1 MCSRAATPSPRRP
14 TPRCRTPER
23 SATLIDPYALQAA
36 LAHYRSQGYAVLP
49 AVFNPA
55 EIAAMAAGFDRH
67 WSMGLSYRTSF
78 RHSNLFYRL
87 GTDPK
92 LGKIVRLVQWPC
104 DGDPVLEQFR
114 RDPRLLEIL
123 APVLG
128 RDIKQ
133 VVNQLHWKPP
143 GAVEAEFAFHQDVR
157 FRRPRECY
165 RNLAV
170 SYVQTG
176 IAIDRH
182 TRENGCMRVLPGSH
196 LRGELAMP
204 VPAQVQGASPDEA
217 ALRTAGLDPA
227 RLLDVP
233 LQPGDV
239 AIWSVFLVHGS
250 GPNTTP
256 GDRRFYINGYVRA
269 ADCDRGEWTFKDGQP
284 VGINIPS
291 LVHYEDLTDHPEPHY
306 VEE

>member
-1 MCSRAATPSPRRP
+1 LPRRP
-14 TPRCRTPER
+14 TRRSRTLER
-23 SATLIDPYALQAA
+23 SPPLIDPFALQAA

-49 AVFNPA
+49 AVFSPQDVA
-55 EIAAMAAGFDRH
+55 AIAARFDRH
-67 WSMGLSYRTSF
+67 WAMGMAYRTSF

-87 GTDPK
+87 GHDPQ

-104 DGDPVLEQFR
+104 YGDPVLEQFR

-123 APVLG
+123 EPLLG

-133 VVNQLHWKPP
+133 IVNQLHWKPP
-143 GAVEAEFAFHQDVR
+143 GAAAADFAFHQDVR
-157 FRRPRECY
+157 FRRPREAY

-182 TRENGCMRVLPGSH
+182 SRENGCMRVLPGSH
-196 LRGELAMP
+196 LRGEIAIP
-204 VPAQVQGASPDEA
+204 APAQVLAGPPTDEA
-217 ALRTAGLDPA
+217 LRAAGLDPA
-227 RLLDVP
+227 RLLDVE
-233 LQPGDV
+233 LQPGDL

-250 GPNTTP
+250 GANVTP

-269 ADCDRGEWTFKDGQP
+269 ADCDRGEWTFREGQP
-284 VGINIPS
+284 IGINIPS
-291 LVHYEDLTDHPEPHY
+291 LVHYEDLADHPEPHY
-306 VEE
+306 VED